1 MDERKADKFLL
12 WGWILFIVSAL
23 FFIWASL
30 RSGDL
35 IGFLGGFF
43 FLLACFVF
51 LVPLIAK
58 IRADTDS

>member
-1 MDERKADKFLL
+1 MDERKADRFNL

-30 RSGDL
+30 RSGDT

-43 FLLACFVF
+43 FLIACFAF
-51 LVPLIAK
+51 LVPVIAK
-58 IRADTDS
+58 MRS